1 MAHFNECSQL
11 IEGADK
17 AEARYAGI
25 VRQTG
30 GDPLQVMLDMQ
41 HSLQV
46 RLAKDKPEYN
56 RHPDDL
62 ANAGEVLDWLRN
74 QKDYIDDEFRE
85 LVTSLGG
92 MSNGEK
98 AASAVWKPWKQEHA
112 TKRETLINDLSDK
125 DQLEIKFEMIDIL
138 HFVLNMFMA
147 LGMDSDEIFKL
158 YFLKNAEN
166 FARQD
171 NGY

>member
-1 MAHFNECSQL
+1 MPHFNECSQL

-17 AEARYAGI
+17 AQNEYWDILGDEK
-25 VRQTG
+25 
-30 GDPLQVMLDMQ
+30 DPLQVMLDMQ
-41 HSLQV
+41 KSLQV

-62 ANAGEVLDWLRN
+62 ATAGEVVDWLRN

-85 LVTSLGG
+85 LLTSLGG

-98 AASAVWKPWKQEHA
+98 DASAVWKPWKSQHGER
-112 TKRETLINDLSDK
+112 RETLITDLSPQ

-138 HFVLNMFMA
+138 HFVLNMFQG
-147 LGMDSDEIFKL
+147 LGLTAEEIFKL
-158 YFLKNAEN
+158 YYLKNQHN
-166 FARQD
+166 FERQD

>member
-1 MAHFNECSQL
+1 MPHFNECSQL

-17 AEARYAGI
+17 AQNEYWDILGDEK
-25 VRQTG
+25 
-30 GDPLQVMLDMQ
+30 DPLQVMLDMQ
-41 HSLQV
+41 KSLQI

-62 ANAGEVLDWLRN
+62 ATAGEVVDWLRN

-85 LVTSLGG
+85 LLTSLGG

-98 AASAVWKPWKQEHA
+98 DASAVWKPWKSQHGER
-112 TKRETLINDLSDK
+112 RETLITDLSPQ

-138 HFVLNMFMA
+138 YFVLNMFHG
-147 LGMDSDEIFKL
+147 LGLTAEEIFKL
-158 YFLKNAEN
+158 YYLKNKHN
-166 FARQD
+166 FERQD

>member
-1 MAHFNECSQL
+1 MPHFNECSQL

-17 AEARYAGI
+17 AQNEYWDILGDEK
-25 VRQTG
+25 
-30 GDPLQVMLDMQ
+30 DPLQVMLDMQ
-41 HSLQV
+41 KSLQI

-62 ANAGEVLDWLRN
+62 ATAGEVVDWLRN

-85 LVTSLGG
+85 LLTSLGG

-98 AASAVWKPWKQEHA
+98 DASAVWKPWKSQHGER
-112 TKRETLINDLSDK
+112 RETLITDLSPQ

-138 HFVLNMFMA
+138 HFVLNMFQG
-147 LGMDSDEIFKL
+147 LGLTAEEIFKL
-158 YFLKNAEN
+158 YYLKNKHN
-166 FARQD
+166 FERQD

>member
-1 MAHFNECSQL
+1 MPHFNECSQL

-17 AEARYAGI
+17 AQNEYWDILGDEK
-25 VRQTG
+25 
-30 GDPLQVMLDMQ
+30 DPLQVMLDMQ
-41 HSLQV
+41 KSLQV

-62 ANAGEVLDWLRN
+62 ATAGEVVDWLRN

-85 LVTSLGG
+85 LLTSLGG

-98 AASAVWKPWKQEHA
+98 DASAVWKPWKAQHGER
-112 TKRETLINDLSDK
+112 RETLITDLSPQ

-138 HFVLNMFMA
+138 HFVLNMFQG
-147 LGMDSDEIFKL
+147 LGLTAEEIFKL
-158 YFLKNAEN
+158 YYLKNKHN
-166 FARQD
+166 FERQD

>member
-1 MAHFNECSQL
+1 MPHFNECSQL

-17 AEARYAGI
+17 AQNEYWDILGDEK
-25 VRQTG
+25 
-30 GDPLQVMLDMQ
+30 DPLQVMLDMQ
-41 HSLQV
+41 KSLQV

-62 ANAGEVLDWLRN
+62 STAGEVVDWLRN

-85 LVTSLGG
+85 LLTSLGG

-98 AASAVWKPWKQEHA
+98 EASAVWKPWKSQHGER
-112 TKRETLINDLSDK
+112 RETLITDLSPQ

-138 HFVLNMFMA
+138 HFVLNMFQG
-147 LGMDSDEIFKL
+147 LGLTAEEIFKL
-158 YFLKNAEN
+158 YYLKNKHN
-166 FARQD
+166 FERQD

>member
-1 MAHFNECSQL
+1 MPHFNECSQL

-17 AEARYAGI
+17 AQNEYWDILGDEK
-25 VRQTG
+25 
-30 GDPLQVMLDMQ
+30 DPLQVMLDMQ
-41 HSLQV
+41 KSLQI

-62 ANAGEVLDWLRN
+62 ATAGEVVDWLRN

-85 LVTSLGG
+85 LLTSLGG

-98 AASAVWKPWKQEHA
+98 DASAVWKPWKSQHGER
-112 TKRETLINDLSDK
+112 RETLITDLSPQ

-138 HFVLNMFMA
+138 HFVLNMFQG
-147 LGMDSDEIFKL
+147 LGLTAEEIFKL
-158 YFLKNAEN
+158 YYLKNKHN
-166 FARQD
+166 FERQD
-171 NGY
+171 RGY

>member
-11 IEGADK
+11 IAGADK
-17 AEARYAGI
+17 AEARYVG
-25 VRQTG
+25 VLRG
-30 GDPLQVMLDMQ
+30 NGDPLQVMLDMQ
-41 HSLQV
+41 KSLQT

-62 ANAGEVLDWLRN
+62 ANAGEVVDWLRN

-85 LVTSLGG
+85 LLTSLGG

-98 AASAVWKPWKQEHA
+98 TASAVWKPWKGEHA
-112 TKRETLINDLSDK
+112 EKRETLISEMSDK
-125 DQLEIKFEMIDIL
+125 DQLEIKFEMTDIL

-147 LGMDSDEIFKL
+147 LGMDAEEIFKL

>member
-11 IEGADK
+11 ISGADK
-17 AEARYAGI
+17 ATAEYDYAL
-25 VRQTG
+25 QTAK
-30 GDPLQVMLDMQ
+30 DPLQIMLDMQ
-41 HSLQV
+41 KSLQV
-46 RLAKDKPEYN
+46 RLANDKPGFN
-56 RHPDDL
+56 THPDKL
-62 ANAGEVLDWLRN
+62 ITAGQVVDWLRN

-85 LVTSLGG
+85 LLTSLGG

-98 AASAVWKPWKQEHA
+98 AASAVWKPWKGEHA
-112 TKRETLINDLSDK
+112 EKRGTLISDLSDK
-125 DQLEIKFEMIDIL
+125 DQLEIKFEMTDIL

-147 LGMDSDEIFKL
+147 LGMNSEEIFKL
-158 YFLKNAEN
+158 YYLKNAEN

>member
-1 MAHFNECSQL
+1 MPHFNECSQL
-11 IEGADK
+11 IAGADK
-17 AEARYAGI
+17 AQNEYWDILGDEK
-25 VRQTG
+25 
-30 GDPLQVMLDMQ
+30 DPLQVMLDMQ
-41 HSLQV
+41 KSLQV

-62 ANAGEVLDWLRN
+62 TTAGEVVDWLRN

-85 LVTSLGG
+85 HLTSLGG

-98 AASAVWKPWKQEHA
+98 DASAVWKPWKAQHGER
-112 TKRETLINDLSDK
+112 RETLITDLSPQ

-138 HFVLNMFMA
+138 HFVLNMFQG
-147 LGMDSDEIFKL
+147 LGLTAEEIFKL
-158 YFLKNAEN
+158 YYLKNKHN
-166 FARQD
+166 FERQD

>member
-17 AEARYAGI
+17 AQNEYWDILGDEK
-25 VRQTG
+25 
-30 GDPLQVMLDMQ
+30 DPLQVMLDMQ
-41 HSLQV
+41 KSLQV

-62 ANAGEVLDWLRN
+62 ATAGEVVDWLRN

-85 LVTSLGG
+85 LLTSLGG

-98 AASAVWKPWKQEHA
+98 DASAVWKPWKSQHGER
-112 TKRETLINDLSDK
+112 RETLITDLSPQ

-138 HFVLNMFMA
+138 HFVLNMFQG
-147 LGMDSDEIFKL
+147 LGLTAEEIFKL
-158 YFLKNAEN
+158 YYLKNAEN

-171 NGY
+171 RGY

>member
-1 MAHFNECSQL
+1 MPHFNECSQL

-17 AEARYAGI
+17 AQNEYWDILGDEK
-25 VRQTG
+25 
-30 GDPLQVMLDMQ
+30 DPLQVMLDMQ
-41 HSLQV
+41 KSLQV

-62 ANAGEVLDWLRN
+62 ATAGEVVDWLRN

-85 LVTSLGG
+85 LLTSLGG

-98 AASAVWKPWKQEHA
+98 DASAVWKPWKSQHGER
-112 TKRETLINDLSDK
+112 RETLITDLSPQ

-138 HFVLNMFMA
+138 HFVLNMFQG
-147 LGMDSDEIFKL
+147 LGLTAEEIFKL
-158 YFLKNAEN
+158 YYLKNKHN
-166 FARQD
+166 FERQD
-171 NGY
+171 RGY